1 MGRVLSSPSLLS
13 CAKEFECSKRGT
25 RRYPDE
31 KRFGFSLSGWI
42 IRGDATF
49 RLQRCGSSCVNTTS
63 HRAASFRFDHCT
75 FCPKS
80 NTVSFLSWRQEGS
93 NFRFEGEGGR
103 RNGTRME
110 CFYAGKERD
119 EGEKKGISKCN
130 FKLDEIRNCASLL
143 PVYYAFLLL
152 LFLLF

>member
-49 RLQRCGSSCVNTTS
+49 RLQRCGSSCANTTS

-93 NFRFEGEGGR
+93 NFRFEGR
-103 RNGTRME
+103 RKEEWDADGMLLRGVGKGTRR
-110 CFYAGKERD
+110 G
-119 EGEKKGISKCN
+119 GEKKD
-130 FKLDEIRNCASLL
+130 L
-143 PVYYAFLLL
+143 
-152 LFLLF
+152 